1 MADTPPTPD
10 TTELVKQLLERLAIS
25 TSHEE
30 QAASIR
36 TLQTES
42 SETRAAVESLK
53 ADHDKITTQ
62 QASLADQSDKLF
74 VEVYAQLSTI
84 QALKEVIADLKK
96 VKEELRADIR

>member
-1 MADTPPTPD
+1 M
-10 TTELVKQLLERLAIS
+10 
-25 TSHEE
+25 
-30 QAASIR
+30 
-36 TLQTES
+36 
-42 SETRAAVESLK
+42 ESLK